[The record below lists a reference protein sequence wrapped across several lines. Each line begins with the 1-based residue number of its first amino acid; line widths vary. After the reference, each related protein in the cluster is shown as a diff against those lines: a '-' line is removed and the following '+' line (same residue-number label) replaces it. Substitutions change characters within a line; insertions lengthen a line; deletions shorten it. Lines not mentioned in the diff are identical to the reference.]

1 MRALSRACRRQSSV
15 PLKAPNAPS
24 DPYLSQHLRA
34 SFPRLQPVTLPCG
47 EGNVA
52 GHGASIGNRRLD
64 ALHIGVRQPEMM
76 ADLVHQ
82 NVGDEMA

>member
-1 MRALSRACRRQSSV
+1 
-15 PLKAPNAPS
+15 
-24 DPYLSQHLRA
+24 
-34 SFPRLQPVTLPCG
+34 VTLPCG